1 MSPIKSLVIC
11 FFVFFKCTPAN
22 AISVVFIN
30 PGHQQANSTGSFWLN
45 VDHFMHAAADDFNI
59 DLVTFF
65 ANRDHIYMKSL
76 LMRAIRSKP
85 DFIILVN
92 EKGVGLEMLKMTNQ
106 ANIPTL
112 FLFNGLRNSDW
123 KNQNHNI
130 TEYPFLIASIEP
142 DNYQAG
148 YKLAQALI
156 KQHQTRSNAPAKI
169 LTLHGDYNTYAAVD
183 RKKGM
188 LAAFNSATVSVEMI
202 GEDVANWSQLQSETL
217 TLAWLKR
224 FSDINI
230 IWAAN
235 DPIAFGAK
243 KASLKDTQNRVIGG
257 VNWDIK
263 PDFAKDLISIGG
275 HVTLGGYA
283 MAYINDYYH
292 QLLPRQEVPL
302 KLDLF
307 ERESKQASKTLISL
321 LNKQQLHKINFTVF
335 SLQHRTTL
343 TYTIDNL
350 VKSSAR

>member
-1 MSPIKSLVIC
+1 MNLIKSLVIC
-11 FFVFFKCTPAN
+11 FFVFLKCAPAN

-30 PGHQQANSTGSFWLN
+30 PGHQQENSTGHFWLN
-45 VDHFMHAAADDFNI
+45 VDRFMQAAADDFNI
-59 DLVTFF
+59 DLKTFF

-76 LMRAIRSKP
+76 LLQAIRLKP

-112 FLFNGLRNSDW
+112 FLFNGLRDEDW
-123 KNQNHNI
+123 KNQSHNI
-130 TEYPFLIASIEP
+130 TEYPFLVASIEP

-148 YKLAQALI
+148 FKLAQELL
-156 KQHQTRSNAPAKI
+156 KQHQIRSNDPAKI
-169 LTLHGDYNTYAAVD
+169 LALHGDYNTYAAID

-188 LAAFNSATVSVEMI
+188 TDAFNAATIAVEI
-202 GEDVANWSQLQSETL
+202 VGEDVANWSQAQSDTL
-217 TLAWLKR
+217 SQAWLTR
-224 FSDINI
+224 FSDINL

-243 KASLKDTQNRVIGG
+243 KASLENYQSRVIGG
-257 VNWDIK
+257 INWDKK

-292 QLLPRQEVPL
+292 QLLPRQEIALQV
-302 KLDLF
+302 DIF
-307 ERESKQASKTLISL
+307 ERESKQSSKTLISL
-321 LNKQQLHKINFTVF
+321 QNKQQLHKIDFTKF
-335 SLQHRTTL
+335 SLQHRTRL
-343 TYTIDNL
+343 IYTIDNL
-350 VKSSAR
+350 VKAYKH

>member
-1 MSPIKSLVIC
+1 MNLFKSLVIC
-11 FFVFFKCTPAN
+11 FFVFFKCAPAN

-30 PGHQQANSTGSFWLN
+30 PGHQHVNSTGDFWLN

-59 DLVTFF
+59 ELVTFF

-76 LMRAIRSKP
+76 LQRAIRSKP

-112 FLFNGLRNSDW
+112 FLFNGLRTPDW

-130 TEYPFLIASIEP
+130 TEYPFLVGSIEP

-156 KQHQTRSNAPAKI
+156 KQHQTHSADPAKI
-169 LTLHGDYNTYAAVD
+169 LTLHGDYNTYAAID

-188 LAAFNSATVSVEMI
+188 LAALNSATIPTELI
-202 GEDVANWSQLQSETL
+202 GEDVANWSQPHSETL
-217 TLAWLKR
+217 SLAWLKR

-243 KASLKDTQNRVIGG
+243 KASLTDSQVRVIGG
-257 VNWDIK
+257 INWDVK

-275 HVTLGGYA
+275 HVALGGYA

-302 KLDLF
+302 QLDLF
-307 ERESKQASKTLISL
+307 EPESKKSSKQLISL
-321 LNKQQLHKINFTVF
+321 LNKQQLHEIDFTVF
-335 SLQHRTTL
+335 SLQHRKTL
-343 TYTIDNL
+343 TYTINNL
-350 VKSSAR
+350 VNTRAR